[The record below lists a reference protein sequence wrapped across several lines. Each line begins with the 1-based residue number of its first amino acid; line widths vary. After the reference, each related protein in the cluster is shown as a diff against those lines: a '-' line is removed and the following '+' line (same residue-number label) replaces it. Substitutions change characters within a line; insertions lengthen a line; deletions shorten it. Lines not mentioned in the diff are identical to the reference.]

1 MGAPWKLRISLY
13 DSEDISRISQCLQM
27 IIMTHMPYPSDKRSI
42 DAGKDWL
49 IRLLMMIRHKW
60 DYIDVAMLLEILS
73 ESMIAPEWS
82 PVYTTTGDSLHTLL
96 FKEKEDDRSPGQRY
110 WTNY

>member
-13 DSEDISRISQCLQM
+13 DSEDISGISQCLQM
-27 IIMTHMPYPSDKRSI
+27 IIMTHVPHPNDKCSL
-42 DAGKDWL
+42 DAEDWL
-49 IRLLMMIRHKW
+49 IRLPMMIRHKW

-73 ESMIAPEWS
+73 ESMIAPELNPAYTMTDDS
-82 PVYTTTGDSLHTLL
+82 PHTLP
-96 FKEKEDDRSPGQRY
+96 FKEKEVDRSPGQRY